1 MAEHDKNDG
10 AIFIG
15 AGVELKGEVSVPGVA
30 SVDGKFEGTL
40 KAKSLIVGPSGHVT
54 GQISVDTAEVR
65 GTVADHLVVQSN
77 LILRSTGSIT
87 GTIAY
92 SKVMV
97 EEGGSLAGTI
107 EKIGKP
113 AAAAQGEHKVVP
125 LHAGE

>member
-1 MAEHDKNDG
+1 MADMNDKNDG

-15 AGVELKGEVSVPGVA
+15 AGVELKGEVSVPGCA
-30 SVDGKFEGTL
+30 SVDGKFEGVL
-40 KAKSLIVGPSGHVT
+40 KAKSLIVGQSGHVT
-54 GQISVDTAEVR
+54 GQISVDTAEIR
-65 GTVADHLVVQSN
+65 
-77 LILRSTGSIT
+77 

-107 EKIGKP
+107 EKITR
-113 AAAAQGEHKVVP
+113 ASASESEHKVVP